1 MSTVA
6 CQTNN

>member
-6 CQTNN
+6 CDMV